1 MAWFYV
7 LAAGVLEVGWAALLK
22 ASHGFTRPL
31 PSVGTVAFMILS
43 FVLLAQAMRSLPLGT
58 AYAVWTGVGAVGA
71 AVVGMAVMGDP
82 VNVARVAGV
91 GLILAGIV
99 TLKLAA

>member
-1 MAWFYV
+1 MGGFAESKPWV
-7 LAAGVLEVGWAALLK
+7 HAAVA
-22 ASHGFTRPL
+22 
-31 PSVGTVAFMILS
+31 SVGTVAFMILS

-58 AYAVWTGVGAVGA
+58 AYAVWTGVGAV
-71 AVVGMAVMGDP
+71 VGMAVMGDP

-91 GLILAGIV
+91 VLILAGIV

>member
-7 LAAGVLEVGWAALLK
+7 LAAGVLEVVWAALLK
-22 ASHGFTRPL
+22 ASHGFTRPWA
-31 PSVGTVAFMILS
+31 SVGTVAFMILS

-58 AYAVWTGVGAVGA
+58 ASAVWTGVGAVGA

-91 GLILAGIV
+91 MLILAGIV